1 MKILIKYLSITMLA
15 TLGYSECNDYNEFNC
30 NNDNSC
36 EWIENLDV
44 ENCYE
49 ILDCTGGC
57 TWQDCEAIEGC
68 NWHFGTAYYDPSYCY
83 GEHEVDNGYCQ
94 EIEIV
99 ECVDL
104 DQNQCNHPYYGEN
117 CEWIESETDCNSI
130 ELESSC
136 NDNDCNWVEDI
147 DYGNCS
153 NYNNSWSCDSNP
165 NCFWDLCYGGS
176 YGSWSACC
184 RGGSFE
190 IDNSY
195 CNGESGTCED
205 SSDVGDINGDG
216 SINIQ
221 DIIIA
226 VSLILTNEYNYLGDV
241 NGDGILNVL
250 DIVSVVATILDT

>member
-1 MKILIKYLSITMLA
+1 MKMLIKYLSITMLA
-15 TLGYSECNDYNEFNC
+15 TLGYSQCNDYNEFNC
-30 NNDNSC
+30 SNDNSC
-36 EWIENLDV
+36 EWVEDIETGNCGNLWGDDC
-44 ENCYE
+44 ELNPECNWNCDFVDDYMGWCNYSCDGGPYE
-49 ILDCTGGC
+49 I
-57 TWQDCEAIEGC
+57 
-68 NWHFGTAYYDPSYCY
+68 
-83 GEHEVDNGYCQ
+83 DNSYCQ
-94 EIEIV
+94 EIEII
-99 ECVDL
+99 ECIDL

-165 NCFWDLCYGGS
+165 NCFWDLCYGGW